1 MAAILRGIEGGCA
14 WFGRLAAWTVPLLV
28 AGVCVGVLMAQ
39 LRISELAHWGV
50 DLPVL
55 GDRLTL
61 NGLND
66 LQWHLFAAMVMLGGA
81 FTLHENRH
89 VSVDFIASRLS
100 PRTRQWITVA
110 CDLFMLL
117 PFALVMTWFSWK
129 FTAAAYA
136 SGEGSSYGGL
146 LDLWVIKSVMT
157 LGFALLALLA
167 LARPLRLMLEMR
179 DHMTASGE

>member
-66 LQWHLFAAMVMLGGA
+66 LQWHLHDLWPELKLPVSALFSKKWSTKISRRLAAAEQTSLVRCSYSVSINVANRFAALRSIG
-81 FTLHENRH
+81 
-89 VSVDFIASRLS
+89 DSRGM
-100 PRTRQWITVA
+100 PDRITV
-110 CDLFMLL
+110 
-117 PFALVMTWFSWK
+117 WK
-129 FTAAAYA
+129 RQAIAQ
-136 SGEGSSYGGL
+136 
-146 LDLWVIKSVMT
+146 
-157 LGFALLALLA
+157 
-167 LARPLRLMLEMR
+167 
-179 DHMTASGE
+179 